1 MSYLRTFVLL
11 HDGESNGTGEGKIAA
26 IGAVM
31 PSGSVVLEWT
41 NGTGG
46 VAVFPN
52 VDALLAAHD
61 GHGRAVIRW
70 GVWDDDD
77 E

>member
-11 HDGESNGTGEGKIAA
+11 KEEGSSGAGGGRIAA

-41 NGTGG
+41 NGTRGIALFHSID
-46 VAVFPN
+46 AV
-52 VDALLAAHD
+52 LAAQNGHD
-61 GHGRAVIRW
+61 RNVLRW
-70 GVWDDDD
+70 GLGEDD